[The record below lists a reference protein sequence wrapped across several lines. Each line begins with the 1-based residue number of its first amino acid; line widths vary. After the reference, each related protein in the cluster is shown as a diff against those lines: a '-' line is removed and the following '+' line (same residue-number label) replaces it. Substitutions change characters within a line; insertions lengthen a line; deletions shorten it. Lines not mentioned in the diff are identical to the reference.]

1 MTASKDILKLNK
13 SPQRSP
19 TYNSA
24 FNPQFSLNIMLSK
37 LILFLIAA
45 PFILGFITYGIR
57 SLMNPPVATN
67 NPVTIKIPA
76 ETLKQLK
83 ENGYLDPN
91 TGKLK
96 DTAVGAINL
105 EEVKS

>member
-1 MTASKDILKLNK
+1 MEQN
-13 SPQRSP
+13 PQWNP
-19 TYNSA
+19 TYNSVL
-24 FNPQFSLNIMLSK
+24 NPLFSLNMMLSK
-37 LILFLIAA
+37 LILFVIAV

-57 SLMNPPVATN
+57 SLMNPPLATN
-67 NPVTIKIPA
+67 NSVTIKIPA
-76 ETLKQLK
+76 ATLNQLK

-96 DTAVGAINL
+96 DAAVGAINL